1 MLTLKSFILQ
11 KYALQ
16 SIHRSVTPTPLF
28 SYNYPALFPTPPYF
42 SFDLLKSSSDNKG
55 NKRSPSD
62 NVSIAELRSKFR
74 EFSLPLIN
82 DGISIYTDGSKR
94 DTDSAVG
101 AAVYS
106 PDLGL
111 AIKHK
116 LPSDTTV
123 FSAEAW
129 AIYQALILIDSSSS
143 LSAAIFSDSRSVLDA
158 LSSLSLKSGS
168 NYLIPL
174 IRDKFHSM
182 STSSISIRLAW
193 IPSHRGIP
201 GNERGFPG

>member
-1 MLTLKSFILQ
+1 M
-11 KYALQ
+11 
-16 SIHRSVTPTPLF
+16 HRSVTPSLF
-28 SYNYPALFPTPPYF
+28 SYNYPALLPTLQYS
-42 SFDLLKSSSDNKG
+42 SFDLPKPFSC
-55 NKRSPSD
+55 NKRNKRHLPVNIST
-62 NVSIAELRSKFR
+62 AELRCRFK
-74 EFSLPLIN
+74 EFSSSLIN
-82 DGISIYTDGSKR
+82 DGISVYTDGSKK

-106 PDLGL
+106 PELGL

-116 LPSDTTV
+116 LPSDTTI

-129 AIYQALILIDSSSS
+129 GIYQALILIDSSSS
-143 LSAAIFSDSRSVLDA
+143 SSAVIFSDSKSVLDA

-182 STSSISIRLAW
+182 TADGTSIHFAW
-193 IPSHRGIP
+193 IPSHKGIP
-201 GNERGFPG
+201 GNERVDSLAKQAASNGRKPKFKI